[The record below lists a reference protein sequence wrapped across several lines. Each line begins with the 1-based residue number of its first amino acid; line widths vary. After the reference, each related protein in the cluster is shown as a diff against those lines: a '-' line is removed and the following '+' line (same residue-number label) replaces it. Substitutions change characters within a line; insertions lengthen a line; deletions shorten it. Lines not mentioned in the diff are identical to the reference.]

1 MAHVTVMIGG
11 RSYRLACNEG
21 EEPHLEG
28 LARQIDSKIAEIRG
42 QVGEIGDQRLVVMA
56 ALTIADELFE
66 ARRKVSELE
75 RKGSER
81 DDVAEAARREADEWA
96 AAVAEALSDASR
108 RIEDVAAALAAGGK
122 G

>member
-81 DDVAEAARREADEWA
+81 DDVAEAVRREADEWA

>member
-1 MAHVTVMIGG
+1 MAHVTVTIGG

-28 LARQIDSKIAEIRG
+28 LARQIDEKIAEIRES
-42 QVGEIGDQRLVVMA
+42 VGEIGDQRLVVMA

-66 ARRKVSELE
+66 ARRIVGELE
-75 RKGSER
+75 RKAGER
-81 DDVAEAARREADEWA
+81 DDIHGAIRREADEWA
-96 AAVAEALSDASR
+96 GALADALGDASR
-108 RIEDVAAALAAGGK
+108 RIEDVASSLAGTGK